1 MENRPFR
8 QCPIYKKCSGCQLQN
23 MDYKSQLKWKQGLI
37 CRLLSPFCRVSPI
50 IGMEHPVHYRNKAQA
65 VVRTAKGGKIVSGVY
80 QSKTN
85 GVVSTDTCM
94 LNTEK
99 ANEIIAAVRMLLKSF
114 KLRPYNPFDGSGF
127 LKHVLVRQ
135 GFQSGEIMV
144 VLVAST
150 ITFPAKN
157 NFVKALLKEHP
168 DISTIVLNCNDH
180 PYKMM
185 LGTAEK
191 ALYGRGYITDTL
203 CGKTFKIS
211 PRSFYQVNPVQTEIL
226 YRKAVEMAR
235 LNGKETVIDAYC
247 GVGTIGIYCSA
258 FAKQVIGVERN
269 LDAMRDAIENAKR
282 NQIKNIYFHCRDAG
296 EFMRELAN
304 SGEQIDVVFT
314 DPPRSGCSIE
324 FLNALA
330 TLCPARIVY
339 ISCNPQTQQRDLH
352 FLTQNGGYVVKKIQP
367 IDMFPHTNHVETVVL
382 LCRKTPDDQ
391 RKNDLDLDELDI
403 TSVQAKVP
411 ATKSGSPF

>member
-1 MENRPFR
+1 MENSPYK
-8 QCPIYKKCSGCQLQN
+8 QCPVYKKCSGCQLQN
-23 MDYKSQLKWKQGLI
+23 MDYESQLRWKQGLVG
-37 CRLLSPFCRVSPI
+37 RLLSSFCRVNPI
-50 IGMEHPVHYRNKAQA
+50 IGMKAPVHYRNKAQA
-65 VVRTAKGGKIVSGVY
+65 VLRTAKGGKLVSGVY

-99 ANEIIAAVRMLLKSF
+99 ANEIIASVRALLKSF
-114 KLRPYNPFDGSGF
+114 KLKPYNPYDGSGF

-168 DISTIVLNCNDH
+168 DVTTIVLNVNDH

-185 LGTAEK
+185 LGPAEK
-191 ALYGRGYITDTL
+191 TLYGKGYITDTL
-203 CGKTFKIS
+203 CGRTFKIS
-211 PRSFYQVNPVQTEIL
+211 PRSFYQVNPVQTELL
-226 YRKAVEMAR
+226 YRKAVDMAR
-235 LNGKETVIDAYC
+235 LGGKETVIDAYC

-258 FAKQVIGVERN
+258 FAKQVIGAELNR
-269 LDAMRDAIENAKR
+269 DAVRDAIENAKL
-282 NQIKNIYFHCRDAG
+282 NQIRNIYFHCRDAG

-314 DPPRSGCSIE
+314 DPPRGGCSME
-324 FLNALA
+324 FLEALT
-330 TLCPARIVY
+330 TLRPGRVVY
-339 ISCNPQTQQRDLH
+339 ISCNPQTQQRDLR
-352 FLTQNGGYVVKKIQP
+352 FLTQNGYKVQEIQP
-367 IDMFPHTNHVETVVL
+367 VDMFPHTNHVECVAVL
-382 LCRKTPDDQ
+382 ERNEQK
-391 RKNDLDLDELDI
+391 
-403 TSVQAKVP
+403 
-411 ATKSGSPF
+411 

>member
-1 MENRPFR
+1 MENSTIK

-23 MDYKSQLKWKQGLI
+23 MDYQGQLKWKQGLVG
-37 CRLLSPFCRVSPI
+37 RLLSPFCRVNPI
-50 IGMEHPVHYRNKAQA
+50 IGMERPVHYRNKAQA
-65 VVRTAKGGKIVSGVY
+65 VLRTVKGGKTVSGVY

-99 ANEIIAAVRMLLKSF
+99 ANEIVASVRTLLKSF
-114 KLRPYNPFDGSGF
+114 KLRPYNPYDGSGF

-150 ITFPAKN
+150 VTFPAKN

-168 DISTIVLNCNDH
+168 DVTTIVLNVNDH

-191 ALYGRGYITDTL
+191 TLYGRGYITDTL

-211 PRSFYQVNPVQTEIL
+211 PRSFYQVNPVQTELL
-226 YRKAVEMAR
+226 YRKAVDMAR
-235 LNGKETVIDAYC
+235 LSGKETVIDAYC

-258 FAKQVIGVERN
+258 FAKQVIGAELNR
-269 LDAMRDAIENAKR
+269 DAVRDAIENAKL
-282 NQIKNIYFHCRDAG
+282 NQVKNIYFHCRDAG
-296 EFMRELAN
+296 EFMRELAG

-314 DPPRSGCSIE
+314 DPPRGGCSME
-324 FLNALA
+324 FLSAL
-330 TLCPARIVY
+330 TVLSPARIVY
-339 ISCNPQTQQRDLH
+339 ISCNPQTQQRDLR
-352 FLTQNGGYVVKKIQP
+352 FLTQNGYKVQEIQP
-367 IDMFPHTNHVETVVL
+367 VDMFPHTNHVECAAVL
-382 LCRKTPDDQ
+382 ERT
-391 RKNDLDLDELDI
+391 
-403 TSVQAKVP
+403 
-411 ATKSGSPF
+411 